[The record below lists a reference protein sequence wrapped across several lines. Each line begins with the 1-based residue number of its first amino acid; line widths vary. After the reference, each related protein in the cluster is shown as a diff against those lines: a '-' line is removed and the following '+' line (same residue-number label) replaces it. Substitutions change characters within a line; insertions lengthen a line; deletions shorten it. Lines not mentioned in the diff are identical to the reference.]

1 MINNPNVQKKA
12 QEELDRVIGTD
23 RLPLLSDRGSLPYV
37 EALVKE
43 VLRWHPIL
51 PLSTSMNIG
60 YTTASL
66 TT

>member
-51 PLSTSMNIG
+51 PLSTSMSIG